1 MIVSRCLSLFHYYF
15 HKQPLDPR
23 GYCTNVYAYS
33 PTSHFKPTWPPKRY
47 PSASPY
53 AQLTAFLKE
62 LIEEKVISRYLI
74 RALLYPE
81 ITRDVD
87 TTEVILRKRHKT
99 FVRMIRKESNHSES
113 EGSSCLGDGENSP
126 EPDQHVYSNVKYV
139 TGKRES
145 QQKWPDTVYE
155 SFIDHGTGA
164 GEVFYERLN
173 SGGVMSSIDSICFV
187 TECPE
192 CQSEMEEELS
202 SKEDRTSFMLGSTPT
217 KYIER
222 KSPTQNNV
230 VHMTTAR
237 MNLLTIKQQSE
248 QSEVSSFEHRLSNA
262 YMGFENLA
270 NLDGSMKMKKLPL
283 QPLPRAPVIE
293 SHKHH
298 SMPSLLVGNRFNH
311 SSVTEIFIPTHRD
324 KHDLKSSILQ
334 KAVTP
339 NNSFDDSNH
348 SHSSTLT
355 LPAPGEFLMPLPD
368 NIQAEIIY
376 NMTDD
381 DHLSELSEAR
391 RYSCNED
398 LIELKSEGESDFGW
412 EKETDVEYGWMKKED
427 RPYNT
432 KNPFNH
438 PSRRKD
444 SFNQLN
450 PWKGA
455 WSIEDDE
462 TTLNQQN
469 PSSFFDSNTNNQESP
484 FHNEPLNEPRYSL
497 ARDASP
503 FSRHSIN
510 SDKKICNDKGNYA
523 ASANKRSTDAS
534 IGQAHD
540 LKLRMDAKC
549 PCHSR
554 LSNDSDSGILAGS
567 YTLSPDHPPHKCED
581 YSRSVASSSFISRS
595 NYVHASE
602 KSDSNAISELNCDS
616 AMGAESSHVVFK
628 VTPARV
634 KADQRNQVTYCTG
647 LYAHWWKKETLPSEM
662 VAQFV
667 PDGGSG
673 KMCLAF

>member
-1 MIVSRCLSLFHYYF
+1 M
-15 HKQPLDPR
+15 
-23 GYCTNVYAYS
+23 
-33 PTSHFKPTWPPKRY
+33 
-47 PSASPY
+47 
-53 AQLTAFLKE
+53 
-62 LIEEKVISRYLI
+62 ISRYLV

-99 FVRMIRKESNHSES
+99 FVRMIRKKSRNSES
-113 EGSSCLGDGENSP
+113 EGSSCLGDEENSP
-126 EPDQHVYSNVKYV
+126 GSDQHVYSNVKYA

-155 SFIDHGTGA
+155 SFIDHEAGA
-164 GEVFYERLN
+164 GEVFYERLD
-173 SGGVMSSIDSICFV
+173 SGGVESSIDSICFV

-202 SKEDRTSFMLGSTPT
+202 SREDRTSFMIGSTPT
-217 KYIER
+217 KYKER
-222 KSPTQNNV
+222 KSPIQNNV

-237 MNLLTIKQQSE
+237 MNLLAIKQQSE
-248 QSEVSSFEHRLSNA
+248 QSEMSSFEHRLSNA

-270 NLDGSMKMKKLPL
+270 NLDGSMKMKKLQL

-293 SHKHH
+293 SYKHH
-298 SMPSLLVGNRFNH
+298 SMPGLLVGNRFNH

-324 KHDLKSSILQ
+324 KHDLKSSVLQ

-339 NNSFDDSNH
+339 NNSFDE
-348 SHSSTLT
+348 SHSSNLT
-355 LPAPGEFLMPLPD
+355 LPAPSEFSMPLPD
-368 NIQAEIIY
+368 QMQAEIIN
-376 NMTDD
+376 NMAEDD
-381 DHLSELSEAR
+381 YSSQLSEAR
-391 RYSCNED
+391 KYSCIEPRSEED
-398 LIELKSEGESDFGW
+398 SDFGW
-412 EKETDVEYGWMKKED
+412 EKETEVEYGWMKEQD

-444 SFNQLN
+444 SYNQMN
-450 PWKGA
+450 PWQGA
-455 WSIEDDE
+455 WSIEEDE
-462 TTLNQQN
+462 TTLNQEK
-469 PSSFFDSNTNNQESP
+469 PSSFFDSNTNNQDNP
-484 FHNEPLNEPRYSL
+484 FYNEPQNEPRYSL

-510 SDKKICNDKGNYA
+510 SDKKICNDKGNYG

-534 IGQAHD
+534 IGHAHD
-540 LKLRMDAKC
+540 LKLRLDAKC

-567 YTLSPDHPPHKCED
+567 YTLAKCED
-581 YSRSVASSSFISRS
+581 YSRSVASSSFISPRS
-595 NYVHASE
+595 NCVHASE

-628 VTPARV
+628 VTVPRV
-634 KADQRNQVTYCTG
+634 RVDQRNQVVYCTG
-647 LYAHWWKKETLPSEM
+647 LYAHWWKKESLPSEM

-667 PDGGSG
+667 PEGGSG